1 MFLIVTDVS
10 ERSSLTFVWL
20 HALGHL
26 TCAYVWQS
34 LAVTQDRGFT
44 STVATQ
50 TVEVKPP
57 PVTSPG
63 AALLGRSKAAWDKGM
78 LPIACFETYFMRRAE
93 Q

>member
-1 MFLIVTDVS
+1 L
-10 ERSSLTFVWL
+10 L
-20 HALGHL
+20 
-26 TCAYVWQS
+26 Y
-34 LAVTQDRGFT
+34 VTQDRGFT

-50 TVEVKPP
+50 TVEVK